1 MNDQQASEPPY
12 AAALRA
18 ELAVLRLPMTPAA
31 REQLYGRVCDCVD
44 GMRALDWPPER
55 VIVTVKRIA
64 NDAGLL
70 TSSRTLLT
78 QARLTGT
85 HELLVEMVGWC
96 IRRYYDP
103 TAVLA

>member
-1 MNDQQASEPPY
+1 MNDRQDSEPPY

-18 ELAVLRLPMTPAA
+18 ELEVLRLPMTPAA

-44 GMRALDWPPER
+44 GMKALDWPAER

-64 NDAGLL
+64 NDTGLL
-70 TSSRTLLT
+70 TSSRTLL
-78 QARLTGT
+78 AEERLTGT
-85 HELLVEMVGWC
+85 HELLVEIVGWC
-96 IRRYYDP
+96 IKRYYDP